1 MRGVLIFSNTDEKY
15 RILHPSLLLL
25 KVLPFCFII
34 IAMCLGEKQKQ
45 IPESFLAG
53 FSSCLFRFSSVD
65 FLHLEISLPFVSVPA
80 SPWKL
85 TTSLTDLLSY
95 EVSAKFWC
103 IVFKEETT
111 WGYLWRL
118 FFTYIFI
125 TSFRQWCLN
134 NRASAIK
141 RGFLL
146 VQVIGRNFT
155 SSSLVPAMLG
165 GKKKPKKK
173 KTAFNMWAV
182 WLWYWS
188 Y

>member
-1 MRGVLIFSNTDEKY
+1 M
-15 RILHPSLLLL
+15 
-25 KVLPFCFII
+25 
-34 IAMCLGEKQKQ
+34 
-45 IPESFLAG
+45 SFLAG
-53 FSSCLFRFSSVD
+53 FSFCLLSFSSVG
-65 FLHLEISLPFVSVPA
+65 FLHLEISVPFVSVPA

-85 TTSLTDLLSY
+85 TACLTNLLSY

-118 FFTYIFI
+118 FLTHIFI

-146 VQVIGRNFT
+146 VQVIGKNFI
-155 SSSLVPAMLG
+155 SSAFVTDMLG
-165 GKKKPKKK
+165 GKK
-173 KTAFNMWAV
+173 N
-182 WLWYWS
+182 S
-188 Y
+188 I